1 MLILVIVSS
10 GMALSHSW
18 SVIVVSHAGQALAD
32 KIVGFLLGSGL
43 DPARMHG
50 QAYDG
55 AGNMVGKTNG
65 VAALI
70 SLQYPL
76 ALYIH
81 CASHC

>member
-10 GMALSHSW
+10 GKTLSHSW
-18 SVIVVSHAGQALAD
+18 SVIVVSQAGQALAD

-43 DPARMHG
+43 DPTRMRG
-50 QAYDG
+50 QAYNG
-55 AGNMVGKTNG
+55 AGNIAGKTNG
-65 VAALI
+65 IAAVI
-70 SLQYPL
+70 SSQYRL